1 MASATREKGIGGGVG
16 PTMERKLEARGDN
29 GGNERDSGG
38 GREAAAAA
46 GSGCGGKGE
55 EAEATASKWEQAVAG
70 R

>member
-1 MASATREKGIGGGVG
+1 MAAEDLFLDFPNAET
-16 PTMERKLEARGDN
+16 

-38 GREAAAAA
+38 GREAAVAAS
-46 GSGCGGKGE
+46 SGCGGKGE